1 MRFVVYNKMWYND
14 YNEPQILG
22 EGDVDMFKI
31 LVAEDD
37 TDLRNLFC
45 KTLKRNNYQPFG
57 ADNAQEALDILGKEY
72 IDLIITDI
80 MMPGIDGF
88 EFIRQLRD
96 AQIDLPVLIITAK
109 GDILDKQTGFMA
121 GADDY
126 MVKPININEMLFRVS
141 ALLRRAKSVSEKKLT
156 FGNTTLEYN
165 TWTVYDGSG
174 SQILPQKEF
183 QLLYK
188 LLSYPG
194 QIFTR
199 QQILDDIWGIEQED
213 SHTLD
218 VHISRLRERFR
229 CNTDFEIVTIRG
241 LGYRAVKR

>member
-1 MRFVVYNKMWYND
+1 
-14 YNEPQILG
+14 
-22 EGDVDMFKI
+22 MFKI
-31 LVAEDD
+31 LVVEDD
-37 TDLRNLFC
+37 TDLNHLFC
-45 KTLKRNNYQPFG
+45 KALRQNNHQPFG
-57 ADNAQEALDILGKEY
+57 AYNVEEAFEILDKEY

-80 MMPGIDGF
+80 MMPGTNGF

-96 AQIDLPVLIITAK
+96 SQIDLPVLIITAK
-109 GDILDKQTGFMA
+109 SDILDKQTGFMA

-126 MVKPININEMLFRVS
+126 MVKPIDINEMLFRVT
-141 ALLRRAKSVSEKKLT
+141 ALLRRAKSVSEQKLT
-156 FGNTTLEYN
+156 FGNTILEYT
-165 TWTVYDGSG
+165 TWTVTDNNGT
-174 SQILPQKEF
+174 QTLPQKEF

-218 VHISRLRERFR
+218 VHISRLRERFK
-229 CNTDFEIVTIRG
+229 NNSDFEIVTIRG
-241 LGYRAVKR
+241 LGYRAVKI